1 MGEAAGPW
9 RKLAARAARVQELE
23 FRILGRQA
31 GPRPAIIFRESS
43 LDRIF
48 APHGSNRFAGPVR
61 TPKRREI
68 PGDHSVFRHSA

>member
-23 FRILGRQA
+23 FRILGRQT

-48 APHGSNRFAGPVR
+48 APHGLR
-61 TPKRREI
+61 TTDRIAPSSRI
-68 PGDHSVFRHSA
+68 GLLSV